1 MKKIKEILKS
11 PQLRYGT
18 YSAVV
23 TVAAIVIV
31 VIVNMIAS
39 RFSGTIDGIDL
50 SSNKIY
56 EISDTSKD
64 FLKDLDK
71 EVSFHVLADKSTMDS
86 RIKTFIEK
94 YAKLSDK
101 ISVEWTDPVEHPSI
115 LTEYGAEANTLVV
128 RCEAADKQEIVSLAD
143 MIGYDYSS
151 YYTTGNASESEFD
164 AEGQITSAVYSVTS
178 DVSKKIYTTTGHGE
192 GSFSSTITGLMDK
205 SNFEVEELNTLMT
218 SEIPEDCDLL
228 FIYAPTTD
236 FTEEEKTRISE
247 YITAGGDVFL
257 MLGGTSNETPNIN
270 ALLLEFGMQKA
281 EGYIAD
287 PKRCYQGNY
296 YYIFPELSL
305 SGDLSTNISS
315 KMVLLVE
322 CLGVTKVDT
331 ARDTITLTSFM
342 TTSNAGY
349 AVTEQNAEEGQYILG
364 AVATEGEGQFTVITA
379 NSMIDA
385 TITDTFGTLENTT
398 LFMNAVTNHF
408 EDVEN
413 ISIEA
418 KSLGM
423 TYNTVQHAGAFGM
436 LFIFGIPAVTLVYG
450 FVKWLKRRKA

>member
-39 RFSGTIDGIDL
+39 RFSGTIDSIDL

-94 YAKLSDK
+94 YAKLSNK

-115 LTEYGAEANTLVV
+115 LNEYGAEANTIVV
-128 RCEAADKQEIVSLAD
+128 SCKATDKQELVSLAD

-151 YYTTGNASESEFD
+151 YYTTGNASESTFD
-164 AEGQITSAVYSVTS
+164 AEGQLTSALNAVTNE
-178 DVSKKIYTTTGHGE
+178 VSKKIYTTTGHGE
-192 GSFSSTITGLMDK
+192 SSFSNTIKSLMDK
-205 SNFEVEELNTLMT
+205 SNFEIEELNTMMT
-218 SEIPEDCDLL
+218 NEIPKDCDLL
-228 FIYAPTTD
+228 FLYAPATD
-236 FTEEEKTRISE
+236 LTVEEKTRISE

-257 MLGGTSNETPNIN
+257 MLGVTSNETPNLDG
-270 ALLLEFGMQKA
+270 LLTEFGMQKA
-281 EGYIAD
+281 KGYIAD
-287 PKRCYQGNY
+287 TKRCYQGNY
-296 YYIFPELSL
+296 YYIFPELTL
-305 SGDLSTNISS
+305 SGDMSKNMSS
-315 KMVLLVE
+315 EMVLLVE
-322 CLGVTKVDT
+322 CLGVTKADP
-331 ARDTITLTSFM
+331 ARDTITLNSFM
-342 TTSNAGY
+342 TTSTAGY
-349 AVTEQNAEEGQYILG
+349 AVTEEGAVDGQYILG

-379 NSMIDA
+379 KAMIDEQ
-385 TITDTFGTLENTT
+385 ITDTFGTLENTT

-436 LFIFGIPAVTLVYG
+436 LFIFGIPAVTLIYG